1 MEADYVVIKVK
12 AEDGANLSG
21 FRFGIGG
28 DIIWGNGGLVSAT
41 GLPIASPEDTE
52 YAYRTSDG
60 YSYIIVDIKESGLGM
75 PETGVAVMDMY
86 YSGTGKLI
94 FDEIFFAKKQETK
107 YVTANVCQEEAV
119 TYVPEAEGY
128 QWLGYVS
135 AMNDHSAPYLVLHM
149 RGTEG
154 AALDSVRLEFKNK
167 EDSTI
172 GVFWFSE
179 NAEGTLRG
187 TDGNLLPALS
197 TETAEYVID
206 LAKSG
211 ISADIGAFHVH
222 SGGSAVGGQITLEK
236 VNYVAEEKMS
246 YEDIMSAL
254 PVYEV
259 PDMIA
264 PVVELSAPASAVAGD
279 TVTIE
284 AKASDDSGNVVLV
297 LSVIKDGK
305 EISLTDN
312 TFVAE
317 EGVYTITAT
326 ATDESENETTQ
337 VLQITVE
344 AKMTETE
351 KTEQAE
357 QVEQPEQ
364 ADRPVSESNTNNGT
378 ALWIAVA
385 AVVVVL
391 VAVVVIVIKKKR
403 VK

>member
-1 MEADYVVIKVK
+1 MKDPYSVLGV
-12 AEDGANLSG
+12 S
-21 FRFGIGG
+21 R
-28 DIIWGNGGLVSAT
+28 SAT
-41 GLPIASPEDTE
+41 DDEIKK
-52 YAYRTSDG
+52 AYR
-60 YSYIIVDIKESGLGM
+60 
-75 PETGVAVMDMY
+75 
-86 YSGTGKLI
+86 
-94 FDEIFFAKKQETK
+94 
-107 YVTANVCQEEAV
+107 
-119 TYVPEAEGY
+119 
-128 QWLGYVS
+128 
-135 AMNDHSAPYLVLHM
+135 
-149 RGTEG
+149 
-154 AALDSVRLEFKNK
+154 
-167 EDSTI
+167 
-172 GVFWFSE
+172 
-179 NAEGTLRG
+179 
-187 TDGNLLPALS
+187 
-197 TETAEYVID
+197 D
-206 LAKSG
+206 LARKYHPDNYANTDL
-211 ISADIGAFHVH
+211 AD
-222 SGGSAVGGQITLEK
+222 
-236 VNYVAEEKMS
+236 VAEEKMS

-259 PDMIA
+259 PDMIV

-344 AKMTETE
+344 AKMAETE